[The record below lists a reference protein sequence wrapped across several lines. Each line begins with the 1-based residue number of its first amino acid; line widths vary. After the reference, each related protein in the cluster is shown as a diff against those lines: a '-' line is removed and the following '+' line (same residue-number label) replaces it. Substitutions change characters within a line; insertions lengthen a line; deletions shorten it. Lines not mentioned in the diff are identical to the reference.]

1 MRDKEKKRSIKGYL
15 LTGGIGGS
23 ILLFALFLGFGG
35 YIIGQY
41 RNVYER
47 EHEIITAD
55 YAHALGHDINLLES
69 YIESI
74 YGNNVH
80 YQMLKRPQ
88 ITESQWMQA
97 TYYLNNNFRAKAD
110 ILDYFGG
117 VFYYDEK
124 WDSLRSEFSGYP
136 YEGDA
141 YRLNHAIKQKM
152 HAHASDRM
160 PCKMIMTYEKEAYL
174 LYVLGD
180 HGKLLGYV
188 INLSRYFEP
197 RENMQFVI
205 ADLAGN
211 ILADQGDAI
220 LDEGSFSA
228 EAGNDVNK
236 AGFTYMLSGKRVE
249 DQELQ
254 VILVHRDEKL
264 AFWNRIEFW
273 LLFILIPGIAFA
285 VLWNV
290 YRFVRRIIYQP
301 IDHFVHRLTEMK
313 KGELPEDFGAAG
325 EKEQLE
331 EIRIINKKLDELIV
345 EMRQLE
351 QDKYKR
357 EKEANAALLQYYQ
370 IQVRPH
376 FFLNCL
382 NIIAS
387 LLDEENVDTVNTMIY
402 SVSSHFRYV
411 FQDYNSR
418 VELEEEIQEVSD
430 YCNIY
435 VIKNALPLL
444 LQVQA
449 SDEAK
454 RYKVPILCIQT
465 FVENSIKYAARKD
478 MVLSITIKADRIED
492 EEEEYIRISITDNG
506 KGYGTEQLE
515 QLNQPVREFQYC
527 SAHVG
532 VDNIKYRIFLMYG
545 ERAKLYF
552 YNSPAGGAVTEILL
566 PQEENESADHR

>member
-1 MRDKEKKRSIKGYL
+1 MRDKEKRRSIKGYL
-15 LTGGIGGS
+15 LAGGIGS
-23 ILLFALFLGFGG
+23 SSLLLVLFLVFGG

-41 RNVYER
+41 GNIYER

-55 YAHALGHDINLLES
+55 YVHGLSHDIDMLES
-69 YIESI
+69 YVESI

-110 ILDYFGG
+110 TLDYFGG

-141 YRLNHAIKQKM
+141 YRLNQEIKQQMRAHVNDKM
-152 HAHASDRM
+152 
-160 PCKMIMTYEKEAYL
+160 PGKIIVTYEKETYL
-174 LYVLGD
+174 LYVLGER
-180 HGKLLGYV
+180 GKLLGYL
-188 INLSRYFEP
+188 INLSRYFVS

-211 ILADQGDAI
+211 ILVNQGDRI
-220 LDEGSFSA
+220 LDDSSVVSEIVKDTNKSGFAYVFSRK
-228 EAGNDVNK
+228 DVEN
-236 AGFTYMLSGKRVE
+236 
-249 DQELQ
+249 QELQ
-254 VILVHRDEKL
+254 VILIYRDEKM

-273 LLFILIPGIAFA
+273 LLFILIPFISFV
-285 VLWNV
+285 VLGNT
-290 YRFVRRIIYQP
+290 YRFVRKIIYQP

-313 KGELPEDFGAAG
+313 KGELPKDFGVER
-325 EKEQLE
+325 EKERVE
-331 EIRIINKKLDELIV
+331 EICLINEKLDELIA

-351 QDKYKR
+351 QDNYKR

-370 IQVRPH
+370 IQVSPH

-382 NIIAS
+382 NIMAS
-387 LLDEENVDTVNTMIY
+387 LLDEQDVGTVKTMIY

-411 FQDYNSR
+411 FQDYNSQ
-418 VELEEEIQEVSD
+418 VALEEEINEVNA

-435 VIKNALPLL
+435 MIKNALPLL
-444 LQVQA
+444 LQVQTC
-449 SDEAK
+449 DEAK
-454 RYKVPILCIQT
+454 GYKVPILCIQT
-465 FVENSIKYAARKD
+465 FVENSIKYAKRKD
-478 MVLSITIKADRIED
+478 QVLSITIKTDRIED
-492 EEEEYIRISITDNG
+492 AGEVYIRINISDNG
-506 KGYGTEQLE
+506 AGYLPEELE
-515 QLNQPVREFQYC
+515 QLNRPVREFQYH
-527 SAHVG
+527 SSHVG
-532 VDNIKYRIFLMYG
+532 VDNIKYRIFLLYG
-545 ERAKLYF
+545 ERARLYF

-566 PQEENESADHR
+566 PQEEHESADH